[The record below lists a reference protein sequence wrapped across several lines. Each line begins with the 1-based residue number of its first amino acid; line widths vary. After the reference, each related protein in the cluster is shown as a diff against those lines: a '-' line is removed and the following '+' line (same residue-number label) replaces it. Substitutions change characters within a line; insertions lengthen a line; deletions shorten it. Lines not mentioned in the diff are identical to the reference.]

1 MHFGISIKILFSTYV
16 VNVFEVIGLSSPRPA
31 KIAALSILS
40 NSFVFLMKLIVGVI
54 SGSVAVIS
62 EAIHTSLDLMA
73 SIIAFFSVRISSKP
87 PDREHPYGHGKFENV
102 AGTIETLLIFVAGIW
117 IIYESVQKIFEPAPI
132 KMPMIAVAAMLLGAT
147 INFVVGRKVQHVGEE
162 YRSVAMSSNALHL
175 LTDVYASIGVAVSL
189 VIVSLTNF
197 YILDPLIGIGIA
209 LYIMKEA
216 YDLGKKSFLPLL
228 DTRLSKEEE
237 ERVHQIISAYKDEYI
252 EYHDFRSRRSGSE
265 EYIDFHLVV
274 PSHMNVETAHDLCD
288 RIEKDI
294 KKVLHSPKI
303 FIHIEPEHER
313 LLYHPSKKS
322 ERGKKE

>member
-1 MHFGISIKILFSTYV
+1 M
-16 VNVFEVIGLSSPRPA
+16 NVLEVIRLSSARPA

-40 NSFVFLMKLIVGVI
+40 NSFVFLMKLVVGLI
-54 SGSVAVIS
+54 TGSVAVIS

-73 SIIAFFSVRISSKP
+73 SIIAFFSVKISSKP

-102 AGTIETLLIFVAGIW
+102 SGTIETLLIFVAGIW
-117 IIYESVQKIFEPAPI
+117 IIYESVQKLVEPAPI
-132 KMPMIAVAAMLLGAT
+132 KMPMLAVFAMLLGAA
-147 INFVVGRKVQHVGEE
+147 INIIVGRKVQKVGDE

-175 LTDVYASIGVAVSL
+175 LTDVYASVGVAVSL

-209 LYIMKEA
+209 IYIMKEA
-216 YDLGKKSFLPLL
+216 YELGKKSFLPLL

-237 ERVHQIISAYKDEYI
+237 ERVHEIISDYKDEYI
-252 EYHDFRSRRSGSE
+252 EYHDFRSRRSGPE

-288 RIEKDI
+288 RIERDI
-294 KKVLHSPKI
+294 KKELHSPTV

-313 LLYHPSKKS
+313 LLHHPPKKS

>member
-1 MHFGISIKILFSTYV
+1 M
-16 VNVFEVIGLSSPRPA
+16 NVPEVIGLSSPRPA
-31 KIAALSILS
+31 KIAALSIMS
-40 NSFVFLMKLIVGVI
+40 NSFVFIMKLIVGI
-54 SGSVAVIS
+54 ITGSVAVIS

-102 AGTIETLLIFVAGIW
+102 SGTIETLLIFVAGIW
-117 IIYESVQKIFEPAPI
+117 IIYESVQKLIEPSPI
-132 KMPMIAVAAMLLGAT
+132 NMPMLAVLAMLLGAA
-147 INFVVGRKVQHVGEE
+147 INLIVGRKVQKVGEQ

-175 LTDVYASIGVAVSL
+175 LTDVYSSLGVAASL

-209 LYIMKEA
+209 IYIMREA
-216 YDLGKKSFLPLL
+216 YQLGKKSFLPLL

-237 ERVHQIISAYKDEYI
+237 DRVHKIISSYKDEYI
-252 EYHDFRSRRSGSE
+252 EYHDFRTRRSGPE

-274 PSHMNVETAHDLCD
+274 PSHMSVETAHDLCD
-288 RIEKDI
+288 RIERDI
-294 KKVLHSPKI
+294 KKALHSPTV

-313 LLYHPSKKS
+313 LLHHPSRKTERRKK
-322 ERGKKE
+322 K